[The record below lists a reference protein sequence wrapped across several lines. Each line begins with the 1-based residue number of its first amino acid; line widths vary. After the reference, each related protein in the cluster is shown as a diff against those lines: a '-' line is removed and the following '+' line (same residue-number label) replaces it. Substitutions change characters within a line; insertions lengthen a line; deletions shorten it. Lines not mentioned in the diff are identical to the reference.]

1 MDLKAQ
7 EVAELINGVVEG
19 DNNSTI
25 NKLSKIENG
34 DNNSLSFLGNPK
46 YNEYLY
52 KSTASIVIVNKSLEL
67 REPVKPTLI
76 RVEDANLAFST
87 LLEHFN
93 NQQVSKQGID
103 NESSISSNV
112 KVGKN
117 IYFGKYS
124 IAENNVLIGNNVKIH
139 SHVHISENVE
149 IGDNCVVYPGVKL
162 YRNTVIGKNCI
173 IHSGTVIG
181 SDGFGFNKDDKGNN
195 LKVIHNGNVVI
206 EDNVEIGSNCSID
219 RATLG
224 STILK
229 SGVKIDNL
237 VQIAHNVV
245 VGNNTCIAAQVG
257 IAGSTIIGD
266 DCLIGG
272 QVGISGHLKIGDRVQ
287 MQAKSGVLKNI
298 EDDSVIMGYP
308 AFNYRDYNKSY
319 VHFKNFPKI
328 MNFINKLM
336 KKYND
341 Q

>member
-19 DNNSTI
+19 DDNSTI

-46 YNEYLY
+46 YNDYLY

-67 REPVKPTLI
+67 KEPVKPTLI

-328 MNFINKLM
+328 MNFINRLM
-336 KKYND
+336 KKENE
-341 Q
+341 

>member
-245 VGNNTCIAAQVG
+245 IGNNTCIAAQVG

-328 MNFINKLM
+328 MNFINRLM
-336 KKYND
+336 KKENE
-341 Q
+341 

>member
-19 DNNSTI
+19 NNNSTI

-237 VQIAHNVV
+237 VQIAHNVII
-245 VGNNTCIAAQVG
+245 GNNTCLAAQVG
-257 IAGSTIIGD
+257 VAGSTTIGK

-298 EDDSVIMGYP
+298 KDDSVIMGYP

-328 MNFINKLM
+328 MNFINRLM
-336 KKYND
+336 KKENE
-341 Q
+341 

>member
-103 NESSISSNV
+103 NESSISINV

-124 IAENNVLIGNNVKIH
+124 IAENNVLIGNNVKIY
-139 SHVHISENVE
+139 SHVHISENVK
-149 IGDNCVVYPGVKL
+149 IGDNCVIYPGVKL

-219 RATLG
+219 RATIG

-257 IAGSTIIGD
+257 VAGSTIIGD

-328 MNFINKLM
+328 MNFINRLM
-336 KKYND
+336 KKENE
-341 Q
+341 

>member
-87 LLEHFN
+87 LLEYFN

-328 MNFINKLM
+328 MNFINRLM
-336 KKYND
+336 KKENE
-341 Q
+341 

>member
-46 YNEYLY
+46 YNDYLY

-67 REPVKPTLI
+67 KEPVKPTLI

-93 NQQVSKQGID
+93 NQQISKQGID

-112 KVGKN
+112 KIGKN

-328 MNFINKLM
+328 MNFINRLM
-336 KKYND
+336 KKENE
-341 Q
+341 

>member
-149 IGDNCVVYPGVKL
+149 IGDNCIVYPGVKL

-181 SDGFGFNKDDKGNN
+181 SDGFGFNKDDNGNN

-328 MNFINKLM
+328 MNFINRLM
-336 KKYND
+336 KKENE
-341 Q
+341 

>member
-52 KSTASIVIVNKSLEL
+52 KSSASIVIVNKSLEL

-328 MNFINKLM
+328 MNFINRLM
-336 KKYND
+336 KKENE
-341 Q
+341 

>member
-93 NQQVSKQGID
+93 NQQVSKEGID

-139 SHVHISENVE
+139 SHVHIS
-149 IGDNCVVYPGVKL
+149 
-162 YRNTVIGKNCI
+162 
-173 IHSGTVIG
+173 
-181 SDGFGFNKDDKGNN
+181 
-195 LKVIHNGNVVI
+195 
-206 EDNVEIGSNCSID
+206 
-219 RATLG
+219 
-224 STILK
+224 
-229 SGVKIDNL
+229 
-237 VQIAHNVV
+237 
-245 VGNNTCIAAQVG
+245 
-257 IAGSTIIGD
+257 
-266 DCLIGG
+266 
-272 QVGISGHLKIGDRVQ
+272 
-287 MQAKSGVLKNI
+287 
-298 EDDSVIMGYP
+298 
-308 AFNYRDYNKSY
+308 
-319 VHFKNFPKI
+319 
-328 MNFINKLM
+328 
-336 KKYND
+336 
-341 Q
+341 

>member
-1 MDLKAQ
+1 MDLKAHQ
-7 EVAELINGVVEG
+7 VAELINGVVEG
-19 DNNSTI
+19 DDNSTI

-245 VGNNTCIAAQVG
+245 IGNNTCIAAQVG

-328 MNFINKLM
+328 MNFINRLM
-336 KKYND
+336 KKENE
-341 Q
+341 